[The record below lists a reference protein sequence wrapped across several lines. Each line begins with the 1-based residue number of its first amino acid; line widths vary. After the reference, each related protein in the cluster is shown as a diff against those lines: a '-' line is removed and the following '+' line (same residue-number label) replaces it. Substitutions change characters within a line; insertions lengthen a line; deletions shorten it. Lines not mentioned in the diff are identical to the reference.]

1 MSVDIR
7 KQRKQAITKADEEL
21 LAELGYKQEFRRA
34 FKPIEVSYRPCFPI
48 ACLPTLSLLCLGFRN
63 CVQHRW
69 SPAFHRVSPG
79 SPPTRAS

>member
-7 KQRKQAITKADEEL
+7 KQHRQAIAKADEEL

-48 ACLPTLSLLCLGFRN
+48 VAQPLSSLPRFSELRSASLASCLLSR
-63 CVQHRW
+63 
-69 SPAFHRVSPG
+69 
-79 SPPTRAS
+79 

>member
-7 KQRKQAITKADEEL
+7 KQRKQAIAKADEEL

-48 ACLPTLSLLCLGFRN
+48 AFPTSLLF
-63 CVQHRW
+63 V
-69 SPAFHRVSPG
+69 
-79 SPPTRAS
+79 